1 MFFFVTM
8 FICNLL
14 VPIILIGF
22 GYFMYKYPP
31 KKINGIIGYRTKMS
45 RKSMETWIFA
55 QKYCGRLWL
64 KIGFLMIIP
73 TILVQIPFI
82 HSSVDA
88 IGTATFIIEMVQVA
102 IVLLTIVPVELALR
116 RVFDENGIRK

>member
-31 KKINGIIGYRTKMS
+31 KQINGIIGYRTKMS

-116 RVFDENGIRK
+116 RVFDENGFRK